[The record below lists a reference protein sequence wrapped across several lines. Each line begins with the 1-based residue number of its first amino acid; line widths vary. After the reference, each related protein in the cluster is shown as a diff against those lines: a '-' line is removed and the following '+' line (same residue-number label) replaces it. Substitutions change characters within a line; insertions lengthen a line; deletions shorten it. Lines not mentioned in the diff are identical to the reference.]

1 MFLDYFRLFEIL
13 VNNKKTDIVKD
24 GMLTTEIMKIF
35 SNEKLNEIM
44 VEIMN
49 SAYYSFYIY
58 NDIEFLIKNY
68 YKHKNS
74 DDVFAQVDAVRR
86 ANEQLQRM
94 QSNNESKKYQI
105 GSLYDKIVQDSVK
118 LSKKEGILGYTT

>member
-24 GMLTTEIMKIF
+24 GMLTTEIMEIF

-105 GSLYDKIVQDSVK
+105 
-118 LSKKEGILGYTT
+118 